1 MVRAMAIEMV
11 VRATCMRRAYSCLVW
26 LVQTGSV
33 AVPVDMPY
41 LITFEEVDCAGI
53 SVTASLEGER
63 HQARVRVNFRAR
75 LKVVSNRNFEG

>member
-33 AVPVDMPY
+33 AVPVDKFCDE
-41 LITFEEVDCAGI
+41 IQTNFGGRKSDHRRCQFSNEGI
-53 SVTASLEGER
+53 MDTMAAWPVLP
-63 HQARVRVNFRAR
+63 
-75 LKVVSNRNFEG
+75 VVGSNLWG